1 MKTAYKFR
9 AYPSKRQEI
18 ELNRQLYLSKELYN
32 LLLEKAKSY
41 YKETGK
47 TQTEYGMNAW
57 LVQIKKE
64 RPELK
69 GLYAQVLRNASK
81 RLSGAYSGFF
91 RRVKE
96 KKKGKDI
103 KVGFPRYN
111 KYVYSLTYPQSGFKI
126 EGNKVLLSKIG
137 NIKFVNHREIEG
149 RIKTLTIKKTKSQEW
164 YITVVTERESKP
176 FVSNGKPK
184 VGIDLGIK
192 KLCNGFR

>member
-9 AYPSKRQEI
+9 AYPSKGQET

-69 GLYAQVLRNASK
+69 GLYAQALQNVSK

-91 RRVKE
+91 RRAKE
-96 KKKGKDI
+96 KK
-103 KVGFPRYN
+103 
-111 KYVYSLTYPQSGFKI
+111 
-126 EGNKVLLSKIG
+126 
-137 NIKFVNHREIEG
+137 
-149 RIKTLTIKKTKSQEW
+149 
-164 YITVVTERESKP
+164 
-176 FVSNGKPK
+176 
-184 VGIDLGIK
+184 
-192 KLCNGFR
+192 